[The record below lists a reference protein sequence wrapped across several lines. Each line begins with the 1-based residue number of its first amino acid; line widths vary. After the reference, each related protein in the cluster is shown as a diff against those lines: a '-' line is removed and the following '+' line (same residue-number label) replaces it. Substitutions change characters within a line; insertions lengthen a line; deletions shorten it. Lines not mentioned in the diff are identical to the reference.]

1 MKVLVTGS
9 SGQLG
14 LALAQ
19 SRLRPDD
26 VHFADRSTLD
36 IAAPAQI
43 GTYIETVAP
52 AAIVN
57 CAAYTAVDRAESEV
71 DAARAANADAVAVLA
86 EQAERIG
93 ARLITVSTDFVFD
106 GSASVPY
113 AIDAATNPLST
124 YGRTKLQGEQAALAY
139 PGNLVVRTAWVYA
152 ARGRNFVH
160 TMLSLM
166 ASGDEV
172 RVVADQVGTPTHAAT
187 LADAIWNF
195 MALGTSGIRHVTDAG
210 TASWYDFAVA
220 IQEEALALGLLD
232 RSVPIIPI
240 ATTDYPTPAV
250 RPAYSVLD
258 KARSWQD
265 LGKVAPHWR
274 AALREMLVELK
285 GLTA

>member
-1 MKVLVTGS
+1 MKVLVTGA

-14 LALAQ
+14 IALAH
-19 SRLRPDD
+19 SRLCPQAA
-26 VHFADRSTLD
+26 HFATRGALD
-36 IAAPAQI
+36 IADPAQI
-43 GTYIETVAP
+43 RAVVETVAP
-52 AAIVN
+52 AVIIN

-71 DAARAANADAVAVLA
+71 DAAQAANADAVALLA
-86 EQAERIG
+86 EQAQRIG
-93 ARLITVSTDFVFD
+93 ARLITISTDFVFD

-113 AIDAATNPLST
+113 GIEAATRPLGT

-160 TMLSLM
+160 TMLALM
-166 ASGDEV
+166 ASRDEV
-172 RVVADQVGTPTHAAT
+172 RVVADQIGTPTHAAS
-187 LADAIWNF
+187 LADAVWNF

-220 IQEEALALGLLD
+220 IQEEALALGLLN

-240 ATTDYPTPAV
+240 ATTDYPTPAT

-258 KARSWQD
+258 KSRSWAD

-274 AALREMLVELK
+274 VALREMLVELK